1 VTGSPVATRF
11 LSLAEVLDLYGRVLV
26 AGGGSSAIRD
36 LGALESALAQPRAT
50 FDDAELYPT
59 LVEKAAALGFSLIR
73 NHPFVD
79 GNKRIGHAALEVFLV
94 LNGHQLDASVDD
106 AEDVILGVAAGTIG
120 RDAFAEWIRQHL
132 VPYRL
137 G

>member
-1 VTGSPVATRF
+1 MATRF

-50 FDDAELYPT
+50 FDDVELYPT
-59 LVEKAAALGFSLIR
+59 LVEKATALGFSLIR

-94 LNGHQLDASVDD
+94 LNGQQLDASVAD
-106 AEDVILGVAAGTIG
+106 AEHVILGVAAGTIG
-120 RDAFAEWIRQHL
+120 RDEFAAWIREHL

>member
-1 VTGSPVATRF
+1 VATRF

-50 FDDAELYPT
+50 FDDVELYPT

-94 LNGHQLDASVDD
+94 LNGQQLDASVDD
-106 AEDVILGVAAGTIG
+106 AEHVILGVAAGTIG
-120 RDAFAEWIRQHL
+120 RDEFAAWIREHL

>member
-1 VTGSPVATRF
+1 MATRF
-11 LSLAEVLDLYGRVLV
+11 LSFAELLDLYGRVLV

-50 FDDAELYPT
+50 FGEVDLYPT

-79 GNKRIGHAALEVFLV
+79 GNKRIGHAAMEVFLV
-94 LNGHQLDASVDD
+94 LNGHQLSATVDD
-106 AEDVILGVAAGTIG
+106 AERVILGVAAGTIG
-120 RDAFAEWIRQHL
+120 RDEFAEWIRQHL
-132 VPYRL
+132 VSYRL